1 MVRSVPS
8 PLLVWPG
15 RGMPDVVCGR
25 SSGGAAAGPSD
36 RGAVSNSF
44 DCGGYGRLRYV
55 EKDDGLKTSAMM
67 VKLERRRRVKMKVE
81 VKVKMKTKIP
91 LIHYP
96 TIYSRTNVQRRSS
109 PEASRVR

>member
-1 MVRSVPS
+1 
-8 PLLVWPG
+8 
-15 RGMPDVVCGR
+15 MPDVVCGR
-25 SSGGAAAGPSD
+25 SSGGAAVGLSD
-36 RGAVSNSF
+36 RGAGSKSF

-81 VKVKMKTKIP
+81 VKVKMKAKIP
-91 LIHYP
+91 LINYP
-96 TIYSRTNVQRRSS
+96 TIYSRMKVQRRSS